1 MMKELPP
8 DVDYSKLTLAEQRE
22 LSWFRSS
29 DGYHTLMISDLAHAK
44 YQELL
49 AKARSSS
56 VPSNRRGFA
65 YD

>member
-1 MMKELPP
+1 MMNEFPP
-8 DVDYSKLTLAEQRE
+8 DIDYSKLTIAEQQE
-22 LSWFRSS
+22 LSWFRSPN
-29 DGYHTLMISDLAHAK
+29 GYRAMMISDGAHARF
-44 YQELL
+44 QELL

>member
-1 MMKELPP
+1 MTE
-8 DVDYSKLTLAEQRE
+8 VLALDEQLMLE
-22 LSWFRSS
+22 WFESPE
-29 DGYHTLMISDLAHAK
+29 GHEVLMTSDLAHAK

>member
-8 DVDYSKLTLAEQRE
+8 DVDYSKLTLAEQQE
-22 LSWFRSS
+22 LSWFRST
-29 DGYHTLMISDLAHAK
+29 DGHHTLMISDLAHAR
-44 YQELL
+44 YQELV

>member
-1 MMKELPP
+1 MMNEFPP
-8 DVDYSKLTLAEQRE
+8 DVDLSKLTRDEQIMLEWFESPKGRE
-22 LSWFRSS
+22 A
-29 DGYHTLMISDLAHAK
+29 LMTSDLAHAK

>member
-1 MMKELPP
+1 MMNEFPP
-8 DVDYSKLTLAEQRE
+8 DIDYSKLTIAEQQE
-22 LSWFRSS
+22 LSRFHSP
-29 DGYHTLMISDLAHAK
+29 DGYRTLMISDLAHARF
-44 YQELL
+44 QELL